1 MSAAVQRE
9 VLEARIQR
17 ERQELSAT
25 LEELQARARAEID
38 VRGRV
43 RENPSAWLAGAML
56 VGFWWGVRR

>member
-1 MSAAVQRE
+1 MSAALQRD

-25 LEELQARARAEID
+25 IEELQARARAEID
-38 VRGRV
+38 LRQRV
-43 RENPSAWLAGAML
+43 REKPSAWLAGAVL